1 MTSHPFAK
9 IETALQ
15 DLREGK
21 MVILVDDES
30 RENEGDLVMAAE
42 KVTPEAINF
51 MTRFGRGLVC
61 LPMMPVDFD
70 RLSIPMMTKRNRS
83 PHQTAFGVSIEAAHG
98 VTTGISAFDRAHT
111 IKVALDENSGPED
124 IIMPGHVFPLKARNG
139 GILARAGHTEG
150 SVDLC
155 RLAGL
160 KPAAVIC
167 EILNDDGSMSRMPQL
182 QAFAKIHRI
191 TMVSIYDLITYRFNT
206 ETLIEEVATST
217 LPIKNR
223 GKFTIK
229 TFRSLIDGSEHAA
242 LIAEKADQP
251 HPFVRIH
258 SECLTGDVFGSVRC
272 DCGRQL
278 DIALDEI
285 AERGGV
291 LLYLRQ
297 EGRGIGLANKIKAYA
312 LQEEGLDTVEAN
324 HQLGFAA
331 DMRDYGL
338 AAQIL
343 RYLRIDAIRL
353 LTNNPDKMTSLSRYG
368 INVHERVPLETVP
381 TSDNIRYLRTKREKL
396 GHLLTLTSEL
406 CNENTSRN

>member
-1 MTSHPFAK
+1 MISPFAK
-9 IETALQ
+9 IEAALE
-15 DLREGK
+15 DLRQGK
-21 MVILVDDES
+21 MIILVDDES
-30 RENEGDLVMAAE
+30 RENEGDLVIAAE
-42 KVTPEAINF
+42 KATPEAINF
-51 MTRFGRGLVC
+51 MTRYGRGLVC
-61 LPMMPVDFD
+61 LPMMAADFD

-83 PHQTAFGVSIEAAHG
+83 PHQTAFGVSIEAASG

-167 EILNDDGSMSRMPQL
+167 EILNEDGSMSRMPQL
-182 QAFAKIHRI
+182 KQFAKEHNVTLI
-191 TMVSIYDLITYRFNT
+191 SIYDLISYRFSH
-206 ETLIEEVATST
+206 ETLIEEVATSS

-223 GKFTIK
+223 GKFLIK
-229 TFRSLIDGSEHAA
+229 TFRSLIDDSEHAA
-242 LIAEKADQP
+242 LIATKPGRNATQL
-251 HPFVRIH
+251 VRVH
-258 SECLTGDVFGSVRC
+258 SECLTGDVFGSARC

-278 DIALDEI
+278 DLALDEI
-285 AERGGV
+285 AEQGGV

-324 HQLGFAA
+324 HHLGFAA

-343 RYLRIDAIRL
+343 KHLNVKTIRL
-353 LTNNPDKMTSLSRYG
+353 LTNNPDKVSSLSRYG
-368 INVHERVPLETVP
+368 IEVKERVALETVP
-381 TSDNIRYLRTKREKL
+381 TSDNIRYLRAKREKL
-396 GHLLTLTSEL
+396 GHLLTLNSEFL
-406 CNENTSRN
+406 